1 MALLFL
7 LSSLIIFYDIC
18 SILAVGISS
27 PENLAVG
34 EGEELR
40 LDCTLDYAAYTEIHD
55 IKLDWSY
62 TPHTGAE
69 EKVIFFLYRNLSV
82 VAMNSLFTQRLQW
95 VGDIGHNNGSI
106 LITKVKCSDEGNFTC
121 DMRIPRLYSNVFRSS
136 THLTVLCNDVK
147 SPRFIRLPE
156 SVEGVLKNTIIY
168 TMAGIIALF
177 VALSIILVIIWK
189 NCSMHTAP
197 RRQRRNDPGVFE
209 NSEETDRYVTVTRRP
224 PLQRDRENKPMEGK
238 KNKESK
244 TDEDNTYVTME
255 TDRYVTVT
263 RRPPLQRDRENKPME
278 GKKNK
283 DSKTDEVEIYV
294 TMRSFLGTGKSADH
308 PPNPIVLSNPIPGE
322 HSHRV

>member
-238 KNKESK
+238 KNK
-244 TDEDNTYVTME
+244 
-255 TDRYVTVT
+255 
-263 RRPPLQRDRENKPME
+263 
-278 GKKNK
+278 